1 MTQYT
6 GHYPLVIS
14 DAVKSNANATWDL
27 IDTDTGGYAT
37 FSVPLS
43 PSGSPNP
50 THWGT
55 YTMLDVEC
63 LEALQGRPSAPD
75 PVTGAVTYT
84 PYTNAEFTAFLQA
97 RSIKLG
103 RPMPNNPGQ
112 FRAQFSMGK
121 EYQNFYDFLAELG
134 LQRVAAQAQA
144 QAK

>member
-14 DAVKSNANATWDL
+14 DAVKQNANACWDL
-27 IDTDTGGYAT
+27 IDPDSGGYAT

-43 PSGSPNP
+43 PSGAPNA

-63 LEALQGRPSAPD
+63 LEALQGKPNGD
-75 PVTGAVTYT
+75 GTFT
-84 PYTNAEFTAFLQA
+84 PYTNTEFTAFLQA
-97 RSIKLG
+97 RSEKLG

-112 FRAQFSMGK
+112 FRAQFAMGS
-121 EYQNFYDFLAELG
+121 EYQNFYEFLTEQG
-134 LQRVAAQAQA
+134 LRRVQEQV
-144 QAK
+144 QSQGK

>member
-14 DAVKSNANATWDL
+14 DAVKQNANACWDL
-27 IDTDTGGYAT
+27 IDPDSGGYAT
-37 FSVPLS
+37 FSVSLS
-43 PSGSPNP
+43 PSGAPNA

-55 YTMLDVEC
+55 YTQLDVEC
-63 LEALQGRPSAPD
+63 LEALQGRASAPD

-97 RSIKLG
+97 RSTKLG

-112 FRAQFSMGK
+112 FRAQFAMGS
-121 EYQNFYDFLAELG
+121 EYQNFDPFLTERG
-134 LQRVAAQAQA
+134 LKRIKQE
-144 QAK
+144 